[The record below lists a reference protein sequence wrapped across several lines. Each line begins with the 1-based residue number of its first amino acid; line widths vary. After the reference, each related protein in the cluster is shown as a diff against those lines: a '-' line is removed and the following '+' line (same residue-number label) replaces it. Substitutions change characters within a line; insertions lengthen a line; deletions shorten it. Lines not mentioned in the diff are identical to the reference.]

1 MWQRLFGIK
10 VITLL
15 GLVLL
20 ALLAFTLSAFAI
32 SSYQQLAREGLQ
44 QSTRELL
51 RLRSQQHV
59 QQLYDKQKYFAY
71 RLQTEQSFRQ
81 ALQQGNYEDLQALL
95 QPTFERMR
103 SRSDGMH
110 LRSILIRDL
119 NGEVLAASHQQDTS
133 VYNGCP
139 LIIDRVRSASGTQRL
154 KAKYALCQDR
164 NMPMTE
170 VVVSIGSLKPRAY
183 LHVIAHLK
191 DEFVGLHSE
200 LRMPMKLQNVDQ
212 EVLFVSPA
220 WEDPEGRDPDYLP
233 VSYTLYGDDN
243 IPGIVMTAL
252 KDVSQFNHQDAQANF
267 KIMTVVI
274 ASVLSLLLLLGL
286 LLFHTFKAVETIRK
300 SAGIR
305 LNGRYAPIG
314 ATQLPHELQEIV
326 SAYNVM
332 VIEQED
338 AAQKQQE
345 AELLL
350 RRERDFISTTL
361 DSITNAVIVIDAH
374 MRIRLANPAAEALL
388 DDSEETLK
396 NYALDELVIMYTN
409 RSATHI
415 ANLKQLLKT
424 PYQLINLFF
433 QRDDMTIELE
443 MMASPMVDKETE
455 EVGHVLIFK
464 DVTEDRKLRR
474 KLHFEGLHDP
484 LTGLLNRR
492 AFEHRYDAMI
502 NEAEVTRTQHIMVY
516 INLDQF
522 QMVNDTGGSE
532 AGDELLKKVAK
543 TIQERVRKSDTLAR
557 LGSDEYGIL
566 FPYART
572 DAAEKTV
579 NEILNLIVQQGF
591 HWEDREF
598 HITASASFIA
608 FGHSNDQFPDMYQ
621 QLVDASRQAKDN
633 GGNQCI
639 PV

>member
-1 MWQRLFGIK
+1 MWQKLFGIK

-15 GLVLL
+15 GLLVL
-20 ALLAFTLSAFAI
+20 ALLTFALSVFSI
-32 SSYQQLAREGLQ
+32 TSYQQLAREGLQ
-44 QSTRELL
+44 QSTRDLL
-51 RLRSQQHV
+51 RLKSRQHL
-59 QQLYDKQKYFAY
+59 QQLYAKQKQFAY
-71 RLQTEQSFRQ
+71 RLQTEQGFRQ
-81 ALQQGNYEDLQALL
+81 ALQQGDYQLIQALL
-95 QPTFERMR
+95 EPAFERMR
-103 SRSDGMH
+103 SRSNGIQ

-119 NGEVLAASHQQDTS
+119 NGEILAASHEQNAAA
-133 VYNGCP
+133 YNGCP
-139 LIIDRVRSASGTQRL
+139 LIIDRVTSASGIQRL
-154 KAKYALCQDR
+154 KAKYALCHEQAT
-164 NMPMTE
+164 PMAE
-170 VVVSIGSLKPRAY
+170 IVVSIGSLRPRAY
-183 LHVIAHLK
+183 LHVITYLK
-191 DEFVGLHSE
+191 DEFISLQNAIG
-200 LRMPMKLQNVDQ
+200 MPIKLQNVDQ
-212 EVLFVSPA
+212 EVLFQSPT
-220 WEDPEGRDPDYLP
+220 WEDPPGRSPDYLP

-243 IPGIVMTAL
+243 IPGVVITAL
-252 KDVSQFNHQDAQANF
+252 KDISLFNLRDEQANF
-267 KIMTVVI
+267 KIMTVVS
-274 ASVLSLLLLLGL
+274 ASILTL
-286 LLFHTFKAVETIRK
+286 LLFLGLSLFYTFRSVDYIRK
-300 SAGIR
+300 SAGLR
-305 LNGRYAPIG
+305 LNGRFAPIL
-314 ATQLPHELQEIV
+314 ATQMPHELQEIV

-332 VIEQED
+332 VVEQED

-345 AELLL
+345 AELQL

-374 MRIRLANPAAEALL
+374 MRIRLANPAAEILL
-388 DDSEETLK
+388 DDNEVTLK

-474 KLHFEGLHDP
+474 KLHFEGLNDP

-516 INLDQF
+516 LNLDQF
-522 QMVNDTGGSE
+522 QLVNDTGGSE
-532 AGDELLKKVAK
+532 AGDDLLKKVAR
-543 TIQERVRKSDTLAR
+543 TIQERVRKSDALAR
-557 LGSDEYGIL
+557 LGSDEFGIL

-572 DAAEKTV
+572 DVAEKTV
-579 NEILNLIVQQGF
+579 NEILRLIVQQGF
-591 HWEDREF
+591 QWEEREF

-621 QLVDASRQAKDN
+621 QLVDATRQAKDN